1 MVEERNAT
9 SDAAGSARSP
19 RIDVKCVILAER
31 GHQCVNG
38 RNSDKTLIE
47 PYLHWQPDTTLGE
60 GAGENLRGDP
70 RSISGSRARRSW
82 RKSAIPKHCR

>member
-1 MVEERNAT
+1 VVEERNAT

-47 PYLHWQPDTTLGE
+47 PYLHWSTGYHTRRGGRRKPTRGSTI
-60 GAGENLRGDP
+60 NL
-70 RSISGSRARRSW
+70 W
-82 RKSAIPKHCR
+82 LESAAKLA